1 MSNWMDYHNALAK
14 RNDFARRAGAGYDAA
29 GRMTFSGPGFL
40 GASPTAVDKTRDELA
55 KHESDLV
62 EEQNKLAQANM
73 LEAQRQ
79 SQWQAAHER
88 NLQAAEQTRRNQETM
103 GQQENERQKYSVLS
117 GLLSRA
123 MPGAAATTTV
133 RNW

>member
-1 MSNWMDYHNALAK
+1 MSNWMDYHNALTK

-29 GRMTFSGPGFL
+29 GRMTFSGTGFL

-103 GQQENERQKYSVLS
+103 GQQENERQKYNVLS